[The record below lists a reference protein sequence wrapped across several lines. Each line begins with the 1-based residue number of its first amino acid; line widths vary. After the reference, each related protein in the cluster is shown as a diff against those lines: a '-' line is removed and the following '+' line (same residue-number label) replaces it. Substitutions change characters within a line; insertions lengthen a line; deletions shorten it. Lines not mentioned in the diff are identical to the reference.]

1 MLTTTIDR
9 AHYRSVMG
17 HLPTGVVAVSAIVP
31 GTATPCGLVV
41 GTFQSLSLEPAL
53 VSFSVADTST
63 SWPKLRSA
71 RRLCASVL
79 AAGQES
85 VCRALSS
92 KHPDKF
98 AFLDWSLSP
107 AGSACIT
114 GAHAWI
120 DCEVTHELY
129 ARRPFHRHRPGHPH
143 AGRGGRAAGVSQR
156 APGELPRA
164 GGGVTTP
171 HHRLTPC
178 ICTAPFEQ
186 ESHVHDRNPTDG
198 RHHRPRPRPGP

>member
-1 MLTTTIDR
+1 MPTTTIDQ

-17 HLPTGVVAVSAIVP
+17 HLPTGVVALSAIVP
-31 GTATPCGLVV
+31 GTTTPCGLVV

-71 RRLCASVL
+71 GRLCASVL

-107 AGSACIT
+107 AGSPRIT

-129 ARRPFHRHRPGHPH
+129 AGDHFIVIAQVTHMQAESGEPLVFHK
-143 AGRGGRAAGVSQR
+143 GRLGSYRETVAA
-156 APGELPRA
+156 
-164 GGGVTTP
+164 
-171 HHRLTPC
+171 
-178 ICTAPFEQ
+178 
-186 ESHVHDRNPTDG
+186 
-198 RHHRPRPRPGP
+198 

>member
-53 VSFSVADTST
+53 VSFSVADTSA

-107 AGSACIT
+107 AGSAYHRRARLDRAARSPTSSTRATISSSSPRSPTCRPRRASRWCFTT
-114 GAHAWI
+114 GAWGATESRWRCKHP
-120 DCEVTHELY
+120 T
-129 ARRPFHRHRPGHPH
+129 PPPH
-143 AGRGGRAAGVSQR
+143 AVHLRRTLRTGK
-156 APGELPRA
+156 PR
-164 GGGVTTP
+164 
-171 HHRLTPC
+171 
-178 ICTAPFEQ
+178 
-186 ESHVHDRNPTDG
+186 S
-198 RHHRPRPRPGP
+198 